1 MGIQFEV
8 DVRPDYVY
16 LSCTGLF
23 SNDALLDV
31 YEKGITIAED
41 KDLMAILLDIRGLGG
56 APMSTIQRFDHGEA
70 VPRIQLEH
78 SSRICLVM
86 VGDEPMIDPERF
98 GETVAVNRG
107 ATGKV
112 FTDIDEAVTWLEK
125 WIEKHKGG

>member
-16 LSCTGLF
+16 MSCTGVF

-31 YEKGITIAED
+31 FEKGLTIAED
-41 KDLMAILLDIRGLGG
+41 KELMAILVDTRGLGG
-56 APMSTIQRFDHGEA
+56 VPASTIQRFDLGESI
-70 VPRIQLEH
+70 PGIQLEH
-78 SSRICLVM
+78 SSRICLVL
-86 VGDEPMIDPERF
+86 VGDEPMIEPERF

-125 WIEKHKGG
+125 WIEKREGG